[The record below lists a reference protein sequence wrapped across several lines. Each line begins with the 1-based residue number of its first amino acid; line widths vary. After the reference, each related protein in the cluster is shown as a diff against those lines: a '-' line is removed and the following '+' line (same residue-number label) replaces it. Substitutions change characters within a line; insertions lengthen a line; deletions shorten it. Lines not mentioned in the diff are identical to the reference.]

1 MRRLRLTFVPLIL
14 AVVAMLAML
23 ALVQDRNTRTWGVVM
38 GLTTVAAVGYGAY
51 QEHLATRAVAI
62 ARRRLGGTW
71 FDDIRREIDRA
82 RRHEHAVSVAKITV
96 PSGSGVNSTARL
108 IEAIQ
113 PTGAGRAGP
122 RSADRFWRSGG
133 SMYLL
138 LPETTG
144 EGARAV
150 VSRAIHAD
158 PALADCTWQVASFP
172 EDAVTVGA
180 LFEALGTRPP
190 RAEEL
195 PSSAGTIPAS
205 LDASVALRTGASA
218 SPPDDA

>member
-1 MRRLRLTFVPLIL
+1 MRRFRVTFVPLML
-14 AVVAMLAML
+14 AVIALLAMV
-23 ALVQDRNTRTWGVVM
+23 ALVQDRNVRTWAVVM

-51 QEHLATRAVAI
+51 QELVATRAVAI

-71 FDDIRREIDRA
+71 FDDIRRELDRA
-82 RRHEHAVSVAKITV
+82 RRHEHAVALARITL
-96 PSGSGVNSTARL
+96 PPQSTPDATTRL

-133 SMYLL
+133 SVYLL
-138 LPETTG
+138 LPETTAD
-144 EGARAV
+144 GARAV
-150 VSRAIHAD
+150 VRRAILTD
-158 PALADCTWQVASFP
+158 PSLGSSSWHVASFP
-172 EDAVTVGA
+172 EDAITVGA

-195 PSSAGTIPAS
+195 PQTTGDEPLTREAHATLG
-205 LDASVALRTGASA
+205 TGAAPSDEA
-218 SPPDDA
+218 